1 MTPETKNPPAEIY
14 LHQGHPREVV
24 VESGPAYTRYID
36 TYVTYGD
43 DSVVCGPHLV
53 YTRLR
58 TEGLE
63 SERLHCDPSQSL
75 IDLIEREY
83 AAKLAYEAARAL
95 AEAHAALAEPVAAH
109 VAAVLALTRAEAALA
124 ADTLAD
130 TRVLQ
135 AEVAK
140 TEQAIY
146 RAASA
151 VALQAASDVWSEI
164 LAPQR

>member
-1 MTPETKNPPAEIY
+1 MTPETNNPPTEIY
-14 LHQGHPREVV
+14 PDRGHAYRVIL
-24 VESGPAYTRYID
+24 ESGPANARGIELYSL
-36 TYVTYGD
+36 YGCG
-43 DSVVCGPHLV
+43 SVMHGAGFV

-58 TEGLE
+58 TQGLE
-63 SERLHCDPSQSL
+63 SERLHCDLSQHL
-75 IDLIEREY
+75 IDIIEREY
-83 AAKLAYEAARAL
+83 AAMLAYEAPPAL
-95 AEAHAALAEPVAAH
+95 AKAHAALADTVAAH

-151 VALQAASDVWSEI
+151 VALKEVSAACS
-164 LAPQR
+164 AM